1 MPTWKLTRVD
11 RDVKIRWSVDKPAA
25 SVIRTG
31 VPIRE
36 KRARNEHK
44 DTLKRVEVIF
54 IEVSSGCANK
64 KFVGNVS
71 CKLERALKWRDMARV
86 EL

>member
-1 MPTWKLTRVD
+1 MVT
-11 RDVKIRWSVDKPAA
+11 
-25 SVIRTG
+25 
-31 VPIRE
+31 
-36 KRARNEHK
+36 RNEHK

-71 CKLERALKWRDMARV
+71 CKLERVLKWRDMARV

>member
-11 RDVKIRWSVDKPAA
+11 RDVKIRWPVDKPVA

-31 VPIRE
+31 VPIRK

-64 KFVGNVS
+64 KFAGNVS